1 MPQKWKEYWSV
12 DVLPVFDDKGE
23 KIPELKDAEEKRSR
37 AVYEIGNMTLL
48 NSKLNTSLRN
58 YTFDRKKAGEGRKK
72 GMKNLA
78 DCMITRAILDEPIW
92 NEQAIYKRTNEIS
105 DSIMTLWSINF

>member
-1 MPQKWKEYWSV
+1 MY
-12 DVLPVFDDKGE
+12 FYH
-23 KIPELKDAEEKRSR
+23 

-72 GMKNLA
+72 GMKDLA
-78 DCMITRAILDEPIW
+78 DCMITRAILDLDIW
-92 NEQAIYKRTNEIS
+92 NEKAIS
-105 DSIMTLWSINF
+105 DRTQEMSDAILKVWRIAF